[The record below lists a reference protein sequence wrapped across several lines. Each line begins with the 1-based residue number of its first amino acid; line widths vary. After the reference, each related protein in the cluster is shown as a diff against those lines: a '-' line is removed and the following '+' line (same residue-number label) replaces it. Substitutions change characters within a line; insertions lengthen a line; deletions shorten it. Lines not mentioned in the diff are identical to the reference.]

1 MALSS
6 EEKLKKLLW
15 SDDKNKDVE
24 AKAILQSASDT
35 FNINW
40 NNGDSKWGFLHRAC
54 CYDRSDMVA
63 ELLKYPNININMKTK
78 RSKFITLERSIT
90 IIIS

>member
-1 MALSS
+1 MESS
-6 EEKLKKLLW
+6 LEEELFELLYTFDI
-15 SDDKNKDVE
+15 SKDVE

-63 ELLKYPNININMKTK
+63 ELTSRHHLFLHAITMPLKV
-78 RSKFITLERSIT
+78 F
-90 IIIS
+90 